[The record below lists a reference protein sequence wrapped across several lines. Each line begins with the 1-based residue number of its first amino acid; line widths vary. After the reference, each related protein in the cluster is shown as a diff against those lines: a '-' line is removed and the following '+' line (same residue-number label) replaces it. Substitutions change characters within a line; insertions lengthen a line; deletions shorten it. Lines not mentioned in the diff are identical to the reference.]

1 MRVLCLTIGPDSEPS
16 SRFRVGQWVTPLARQ
31 GIELEVRPRASRRYL
46 DLGYGVRAVPPP
58 VHAAWAAL
66 QFTRVTLRR
75 IRDLVAARRFD
86 LLLLQKET
94 FPFGLERLLP
104 LLGVRV
110 VYDFDDA
117 IYLRTRRSGGANA
130 ADGMAGALRATA
142 DAVLRRDRALPAL
155 LARCDTVIAGNP
167 NLAAYA
173 RRHCE
178 RVRVIPTVVD
188 TDRYRVRPVRTDGT
202 PVIGWIGAPPN
213 VRYLEPLRPV
223 LADLARRFA
232 LRFTALG
239 PSRLDWPDVPHEC
252 VPWRHY
258 ESVEDEVDDVLR
270 FDIGIMPL
278 PDEPF
283 AAGKCALKAIQYMA
297 AGIPVVAS
305 PVGVNAEVVQDG
317 VCGYLARTPEE
328 WTDRIGR
335 LLVDPELRARLGRA
349 GRARAEACYSIRSAL
364 PALVETLRDAAT
376 APAPGKR
383 RSSASTT
390 SAHASSIDS
399 VPVLSERS

>member
-16 SRFRVGQWVTPLARQ
+16 SRFRVGQWVAPLAEH
-31 GIELEVRPRASRRYL
+31 GIEVEVRPRASRRYL
-46 DLGYGVRAVPPP
+46 ELGYGVRSLPSPAR
-58 VHAAWAAL
+58 AGWAAL
-66 QFTRVTLRR
+66 QFTKATLRR
-75 IRDLVAARRFD
+75 MRDLAAARRFD

-104 LLGVRV
+104 LLGVRT

-117 IYLRTRRSGGANA
+117 IYLRTRRVDA
-130 ADGMAGALRATA
+130 ADGMGRTIRAAA

-155 LARCDTVIAGNP
+155 LERCDAVIAGNP

-173 RRHCE
+173 RRHCD

-188 TDRYRVRPVRTDGT
+188 TDRYPVRPVRMDG
-202 PVIGWIGAPPN
+202 PLVIGWIGAPPN
-213 VRYLEPLRPV
+213 VGHLEPLRPV
-223 LADLARRFA
+223 LADLATRFA
-232 LRFTALG
+232 FRFTALG
-239 PSRLDWPDVPHEC
+239 PAQLDWPDVPVEC

-258 ESVEDEVDDVLR
+258 ESIEDEVDDVQR

-278 PDEPF
+278 PDDPF

-305 PVGVNAEVVQDG
+305 PVGVNADVVQVG
-317 VCGYLARTPEE
+317 VCGYLARTPQE
-328 WTDRIGR
+328 WGDRLAR
-335 LLVDPELRARLGRA
+335 LLADPGLRARLGEA

-364 PALVETLRDAAT
+364 PALVETLREAAAT
-376 APAPGKR
+376 PGKR

-390 SAHASSIDS
+390 RSDASPIES

>member
-16 SRFRVGQWVTPLARQ
+16 SRFRVGQWVTPLAEH
-31 GIELEVRPRASRRYL
+31 GIEVEVRPRASRRYL
-46 DLGYGVRAVPPP
+46 ELGYGLRSLPAPAR
-58 VHAAWAAL
+58 AAWAAL
-66 QFTRVTLRR
+66 QFTKATLRR
-75 IRDLVAARRFD
+75 MRDLTAARRFD

-104 LLGVRV
+104 LLGVRT

-117 IYLRTRRSGGANA
+117 IYLRTRHIDGADG
-130 ADGMAGALRATA
+130 ADGMGRSLRAAA

-173 RRHCE
+173 RRHCD

-188 TDRYRVRPVRTDGT
+188 TDRYRVRPVRRDGAL
-202 PVIGWIGAPPN
+202 VIGWIGAPPN

-232 LRFTALG
+232 LRFMVLG
-239 PSRLDWPDVPHEC
+239 PSRLDWPEVPVEC

-258 ESVEDEVDDVLR
+258 ESVQDEVDDVQR
-270 FDIGIMPL
+270 FDIGLMPL

-305 PVGVNAEVVQDG
+305 PVGVNAEVVSDG
-317 VCGYLARTPEE
+317 VCGYLARTPAE
-328 WTDRIGR
+328 WSDRLAR
-335 LLVDPELRARLGRA
+335 LLADPELRARLGRA
-349 GRARAEACYSIRSAL
+349 GRARAETCYSIRSAL
-364 PALVETLRDAAT
+364 PALVETLRAA
-376 APAPGKR
+376 AGG
-383 RSSASTT
+383 
-390 SAHASSIDS
+390 
-399 VPVLSERS
+399 